1 MEDYT
6 NIDDDSKLDDS
17 ILEDVD
23 FSKIT
28 PDYGCDIMGSVLD
41 RYLEIY
47 HQPIEVDKDFNFES
61 FMNKYFDDLSDMD
74 SFLLSKCNECISLMK
89 ADHQR
94 YLDDKKRYE
103 SIKDGT
109 SDTETVYDMLYNIY
123 LEYTVEKRKT
133 KQGSIRWNNHILSS
147 EEHREAFHN
156 PDKYRFM
163 AREPKE
169 YITTYMDH
177 LKRLRADIIS
187 HILDR
192 ENFNIYCNMNP
203 KILDIFYELGSSRGH
218 VVFVDFKPKKLRSR
232 KHLDMIMQTG
242 SALFIR
248 TKSEMY
254 HENQRHH
261 KPKKLSRRERKR
273 LNLLKIKEEA

>member
-1 MEDYT
+1 MEDCT
-6 NIDDDSKLDDS
+6 NSNDDFDFDDF
-17 ILEDVD
+17 D
-23 FSKIT
+23 FSKF
-28 PDYGCDIMGSVLD
+28 PSDYGCICDTMMSAYR
-41 RYLEIY
+41 RYLETL

-61 FMNKYFDDLSDMD
+61 FMNKYFDDLTDMD
-74 SFLLSKCNECISLMK
+74 SFLLSKCNECIGLIE

-94 YLDDKKRYE
+94 YLDAKKRYE

-109 SDTETVYDMLYNIY
+109 SDTESVFDMLYNAY
-123 LEYTVEKRKT
+123 LEYVVEKRET
-133 KQGSIRWNNHILSS
+133 KQGSIRWNNRILSQD
-147 EEHREAFHN
+147 EHREVFHD
-156 PDKYRFM
+156 PDKYRFL

-169 YITTYMDH
+169 YISTYTDY
-177 LKRLRADIIS
+177 LKQLRTDIIS

-203 KILDIFYELGSSRGH
+203 KILDIFYELGSSRGY

-232 KHLDMIMQTG
+232 KHLDMIMQSG

-248 TKSEMY
+248 TKSEMR
-254 HENQRHH
+254 HENQKHH